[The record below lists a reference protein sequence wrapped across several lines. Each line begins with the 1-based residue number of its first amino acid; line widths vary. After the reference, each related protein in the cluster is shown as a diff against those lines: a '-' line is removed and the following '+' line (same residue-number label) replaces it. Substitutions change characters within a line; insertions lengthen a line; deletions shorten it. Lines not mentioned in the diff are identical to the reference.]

1 MRAVVSLSVYL
12 ESYSITREQFMV
24 EVNKDREFYD
34 KYIDWKKKDSDTI
47 ISPKALERLGEAFNG
62 NKEEELK
69 TDQIDIEDI
78 MTAPTEEKIDMTEVQ
93 AETSEPLPVVPEEK
107 KRRKRTP
114 SVDKTPKRKKSKNSI
129 TKQFI
134 AEHGRCSS
142 GNTKDLRMLLMSS
155 GLYKAEQVAL
165 MNDDEVQDIVSK
177 DYYFIGAEEGTY
189 IIKRSALVSIA
200 GDVCFIGKE
209 IQ

>member
-1 MRAVVSLSVYL
+1 MRNVVSLKTYT
-12 ESYSITREQFMV
+12 ESYNVTKE
-24 EVNKDREFYD
+24 EVMKVIDSDRTFFD
-34 KYIDWKKKDSDTI
+34 KYIDWGRNDSETVL
-47 ISPKALERLGEAFNG
+47 SPKAIDRLGEAFNA
-62 NKEEELK
+62 NETSSE
-69 TDQIDIEDI
+69 QPRMEDI

-93 AETSEPLPVVPEEK
+93 AETSEPLPAVPEEK

-134 AEHGRCSS
+134 AEHGRCNS

>member
-1 MRAVVSLSVYL
+1 MRNVVSLKTYT
-12 ESYSITREQFMV
+12 ESYNVTKE
-24 EVNKDREFYD
+24 EVMKVIDSDRTFFD
-34 KYIDWKKKDSDTI
+34 KYIDWGRNDSETVL
-47 ISPKALERLGEAFNG
+47 SPKAIDRLGEAFNA
-62 NKEEELK
+62 NETSSE
-69 TDQIDIEDI
+69 QPRMEDI
-78 MTAPTEEKIDMTEVQ
+78 MTAPIEEKTDMTEVQ
-93 AETSEPLPVVPEEK
+93 AETSEPLPAVPEEK